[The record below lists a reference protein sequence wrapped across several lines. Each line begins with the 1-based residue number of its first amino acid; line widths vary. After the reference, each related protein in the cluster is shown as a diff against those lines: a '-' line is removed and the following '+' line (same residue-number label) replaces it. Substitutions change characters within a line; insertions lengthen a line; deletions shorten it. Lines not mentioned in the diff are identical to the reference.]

1 MNQMR
6 VAVIGDMETIEIV
19 SLSTEKTRIIPKTGQ
34 ESICVPGEPSVA
46 EHRQALKASDHVR
59 SNAAGAHVF
68 RSLSLK
74 LVPEHVGH
82 QIHTGPVLFGKIAD
96 ETQAQFGRGMEAA
109 SENLM
114 SGRCGG
120 D

>member
-34 ESICVPGEPSVA
+34 ESICIPAEPPLA
-46 EHRQALKASDHVR
+46 EQRQAPKASDHVR
-59 SNAAGAHVF
+59 LNAPAAHFV
-68 RSLSLK
+68 RSSTLK
-74 LVPEHVGH
+74 LVPEHISH

-96 ETQAQFGRGMEAA
+96 EPQAQVG
-109 SENLM
+109 
-114 SGRCGG
+114 
-120 D
+120 